1 MKKTLLVAA
10 LALCAGVW
18 AEDMARVT
26 APGGATADYATLQSA
41 LNACT
46 GGETVTM
53 LTDETVSGTLN
64 IPVSVTV
71 DLAGHLVKNT
81 SGDFLNFANGVTLWI
96 CGGGTLH
103 GQGVVFQFQSAS

>member
-1 MKKTLLVAA
+1 MKKTLMAAA
-10 LALCAGVW
+10 LAFCVGAW
-18 AEDMARVT
+18 AADTTRVT
-26 APGGATADYATLQSA
+26 APGGATTGYASLQAA

-53 LTDETVSGTLN
+53 LTDETVTGSLT
-64 IPVSVTV
+64 IPVSVTL
-71 DLAGHLVKNT
+71 DLDGHLVKNT

-103 GQGVVFQFQSAS
+103 GQGVVFQF

>member
-1 MKKTLLVAA
+1 MKKTFMAAA

-18 AEDMARVT
+18 AVDTARVT
-26 APGGATADYATLQSA
+26 APGGATADYATLQAA

-53 LTDETVSGTLN
+53 LTDETVSGSLN
-64 IPVSVTV
+64 IPVSVTLNL
-71 DLAGHLVKNT
+71 DGHLVKNT
-81 SGDFLNFANGVTLWI
+81 GGDFLYFANGVTLWI

-103 GQGVVFQFQSAS
+103 GQGVVFQF